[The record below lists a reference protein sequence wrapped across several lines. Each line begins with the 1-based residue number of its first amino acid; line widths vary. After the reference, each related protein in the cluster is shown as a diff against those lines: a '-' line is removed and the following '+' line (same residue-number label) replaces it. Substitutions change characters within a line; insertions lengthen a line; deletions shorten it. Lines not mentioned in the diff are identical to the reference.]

1 MKRILKL
8 LSIVMS
14 LVILTAAAVVP
25 IWSEEAD
32 YEPKTYQHVK
42 KLATLSLD
50 ESVFAYSEELFAI
63 DNVIYDGNGKKVNE
77 IPLFDD
83 NGALNIVAYLDGRY
97 AYTMYTDFREEG
109 WFNSQL
115 LDADTGKVIA
125 GWDKEFSTDWAH
137 GFYSIGG
144 DIYIDGVLEK
154 SFDCA
159 AVMSL
164 GGDMYL
170 TLTEEDL
177 GGELP
182 DENAVRYLY
191 DHRSGETHEVS
202 DTSVFPGAY
211 FDGCENGWAYVKD
224 AEGNYV
230 YSFMIDRTG
239 NPVTSCT
246 YSNVIMYDDA
256 KGIYS
261 AYSIEEPGKLH
272 LLDNDGNILFMW
284 DSTEEEGQFPIVI
297 TDKYIVTEDENEL
310 YRVYDR
316 NGYTTDGN
324 VYSWFRKLDDN
335 SFTVGDGDYGSAPDL
350 IYNADGSVTE
360 TALNCVFPM
369 VGGKYLVGY
378 DDEADTVTVCDREF
392 NFVCNISD
400 DYTNVYRLECDDLLL
415 AERDDGK
422 YGFVSYEDE
431 VLIPFIYDNT
441 MSVDMMQRFS
451 NGNVFIALGY
461 SVDDSYYY
469 DLYLLIYNPTHYW
482 DVKQGAWYVDAVKYV
497 YETGLMNGM
506 SDNTFAPNEQM
517 TRAQLVTVLWRM
529 AGSPEAEYT
538 DRFSDVKEKG
548 WYASAVMWAA
558 ENGIVDG
565 FPDGTFAPNQP
576 ITRDQLAAVLFRYTE
591 FAGGDTSARGD
602 ISNFTD
608 GDKVQ
613 TWALNA
619 VEWAVGEGIISGKPV
634 AGKVSIAPKAY
645 ATRAEVATMLMRYL
659 SE

>member
-1 MKRILKL
+1 MKRTLKL
-8 LSIVMS
+8 LSFVMS
-14 LVILTAAAVVP
+14 LVIMTAAVAVSA
-25 IWSEEAD
+25 WSKEAD
-32 YEPKTYQHVK
+32 GEPKTYQVVK

-50 ESVFAYSEELFAI
+50 ERLFAYSEELYAI
-63 DNVIYDGNGKKVNE
+63 DNMIYDGNGKKVNE
-77 IPLFDD
+77 IPFFDD
-83 NGALNIVAYLDGRY
+83 NGAVNVVAYLEGRY

-109 WFNSQL
+109 WFSSQL
-115 LDADTGKVIA
+115 VDADTGRVIA
-125 GWDKEFSTDWAH
+125 DWSKEFYTDWDH
-137 GFYSIGG
+137 GFYSIDG
-144 DIYIDGVLEK
+144 DLYIDGVLEK

-159 AVMSL
+159 AIISL

-170 TLTEEDL
+170 TLTEEDIN
-177 GGELP
+177 GELP
-182 DENAVRYLY
+182 DANAVRYLY
-191 DHRSGETHEVS
+191 DQRSRETHRIS
-202 DTSVFPGAY
+202 DGSVIPGIF
-211 FDGCENGWAYVKD
+211 FDECENGWAYVTD

-230 YSFMIDRTG
+230 YSIMIDRTG
-239 NPVTSCT
+239 NPVTSGT
-246 YSNVIMYDDA
+246 YSDFIMYDDA
-256 KGIYS
+256 QSIYA

-272 LLDNDGNILFMW
+272 LIDNDGNILNKW
-284 DSTEEEGQFPIVI
+284 DSTKEEGEFPIVI

-310 YRVYDR
+310 FRVYDR

-324 VYSWFRKLDDN
+324 VYSWFCKLDDN
-335 SFTVGDGDYGSAPDL
+335 SFTVGDGEYGSVPDL

-360 TALNCVFPM
+360 TALNCVFSM
-369 VGGKYLVGY
+369 MGGKYLVGY

-415 AERDDGK
+415 ALRNDGK

-431 VLIPFIYDNT
+431 ELIPFIYDDT
-441 MSVDMMQRFS
+441 MSVDVMQKFS
-451 NGNVFIALGY
+451 NGNLFIAVGY

-469 DLYLLIYNPTHYW
+469 DLYLLTYNATPFM
-482 DVKQGAWYVDAVKYV
+482 DVNKNAWYEDAVKYV

-506 SDNTFAPNEQM
+506 TGNVFAPNEQM

-529 AGSPEAEYT
+529 AGSPEVAYT
-538 DRFSDVKEKG
+538 DRFSDVKENR
-548 WYASAVMWAA
+548 WYVTPVMWAA

-591 FAGGDTSARGD
+591 FVGGDTSARGG

-613 TWALNA
+613 TWALSA
-619 VEWAVGEGIISGKPV
+619 VEWAVGEGIITGKPV
-634 AGKVSIAPKAY
+634 GGKVSIAPKAF

>member
-239 NPVTSCT
+239 NPVTSGT
-246 YSNVIMYDDA
+246 YSDFIMYDDA
-256 KGIYS
+256 QSIYA

-272 LLDNDGNILFMW
+272 LIDNDGNILNKW
-284 DSTEEEGQFPIVI
+284 DSTKEEGEFPIVI

-310 YRVYDR
+310 FRVYDR

-324 VYSWFRKLDDN
+324 VYSWFCKLDDN
-335 SFTVGDGDYGSAPDL
+335 SFTVGDGEYGSVPDL

-360 TALNCVFPM
+360 TALNCVFSM
-369 VGGKYLVGY
+369 MGGKYLVGY
-378 DDEADTVTVCDREF
+378 DDEAGTVTVCDREF

-415 AERDDGK
+415 ALRNDGK

-431 VLIPFIYDNT
+431 ELIPFIYDDT
-441 MSVDMMQRFS
+441 MSVDVMQKFS
-451 NGNVFIALGY
+451 NGNLFIAVGY

-469 DLYLLIYNPTHYW
+469 DLYLLTYNATPFM
-482 DVKQGAWYVDAVKYV
+482 DVNKNAWYEDAVKYV

-506 SDNTFAPNEQM
+506 IGNVFAPNEQM

-529 AGSPEAEYT
+529 AGSPEVAYT
-538 DRFSDVKEKG
+538 DRFSDVKENR
-548 WYASAVMWAA
+548 WYVTPVMWAA

-591 FAGGDTSARGD
+591 FVGGDTSARGD

-613 TWALNA
+613 TWALSA
-619 VEWAVGEGIISGKPV
+619 VEWAVGEGIITGKPV
-634 AGKVSIAPKAY
+634 GGKVSIAPKAF